1 MNIFSLIVT
10 SVLVVTHAY
19 LYWNFRRILGGG
31 YWQLAFFAIFAF
43 MLILSFYR
51 RRMAAQSEWLFLF
64 DYYNYW
70 LAFLIVATVG
80 FFAADLVR
88 VAAYIFDLI
97 SGYKIHYLLTAARTG
112 KYVLFFCL
120 LLYGWSLHEA
130 RAIGIAKVEIKT
142 PLLPPGS
149 DRLRI
154 VALSDIHFASL
165 VNATHLARM
174 VDLANAQNPDI
185 TVLLGDIVDSDMTD
199 KNREMELLQSLKG
212 ELGKFAVLGNHEV
225 FTGLNHSADFLRASG
240 FTLLRGEAVEAGG
253 IVVAGVDDPY
263 TRYRFDPVEALRD
276 SDQNKFV
283 LLLNH
288 RPIIPEEALG
298 RFDLQ
303 LSGHTHGGQIFPG
316 HFFAKR
322 FNGHSP
328 GMTELPAGRSGE
340 KHSRLY
346 LTTGTGF
353 WGPPAR
359 LFAPPE
365 IVVVDLVRGD

>member
-10 SVLVVTHAY
+10 SVLVITHAY

-43 MLILSFYR
+43 MLVLSFYR

-80 FFAADLVR
+80 FLAADLVR
-88 VAAYIFDLI
+88 LAALIFDLI
-97 SGYKIHYLLTAARTG
+97 SGYKIHSALAAAKTG
-112 KYVLFFCL
+112 KYVLLFCL
-120 LLYGWSLHEA
+120 LLYGWSLYEA
-130 RAIGIAKVEIKT
+130 RAIGITTIEIKT
-142 PLLPPGS
+142 TLLPPGRE
-149 DRLRI
+149 RLRI
-154 VALSDIHFASL
+154 VALSDIHLSSL
-165 VNATHLARM
+165 VNAKHLTYM

-185 TVLLGDIVDSDMTD
+185 TVLLGDIVDSNMTG
-199 KNREMELLQSLKG
+199 KNHEMELLQSLKG
-212 ELGKFAVLGNHEV
+212 EMGKFAVLGNHEV
-225 FTGLNHSADFLRASG
+225 FTGVNHAADFLRESG
-240 FTLLRGEAVEAGG
+240 FTVLRGESEETGG

-263 TRYRFDPVEALRD
+263 TRHRFDAAEAL
-276 SDQNKFV
+276 SDTDQDKFV

-288 RPIIPEEALG
+288 RPIVQDEALG

-328 GMTELPAGRSGE
+328 GMTELPAGQNGE
-340 KHSRLY
+340 KHNRLY

-365 IVVVDLVRGD
+365 IVVVDLVQEK